1 MRKALLT
8 VLLAT
13 ASLAQ
18 VAHSK
23 EPVQVGM
30 IDTATVVLFGLG
42 DVSPTLCPEGT
53 YRTSE
58 GLCQPEFD
66 FD

>member
-1 MRKALLT
+1 MKKTLLT
-8 VLLAT
+8 LLLAT

-23 EPVQVGM
+23 ESVHAGT

-42 DVSPTLCPEGT
+42 EVSPIPCPEGT
-53 YRTSE
+53 YPTPE